1 MAAIF
6 TLEDGSG
13 VDNAN
18 ALVSVADA
26 TQFIENYGDS
36 ADWSA
41 ATNEEKENAI
51 RQATRY
57 LDLNYVWAGYK
68 LYDDQNLQW
77 PRYEMYDEDGNYMDQ
92 DAIPEKVK
100 EACADLALKVI
111 EGDTLLLDQD
121 NESKVKRKKE
131 IVGPITEETEYAG
144 TGESPDKQYTTADK
158 LIAPFIISDDDFY
171 STDIERA

>member
-13 VDNAN
+13 VADAN
-18 ALVSVADA
+18 ALVSVAEAD
-26 TQFIENYGDS
+26 QFIENYGDS
-36 ADWSA
+36 SNWSGA
-41 ATNEEKENAI
+41 SQAEKEAAI

-68 LYDDQNLQW
+68 LYDTQNLQW

-121 NESKVKRKKE
+121 NESKVKRTKD
-131 IVGPITEETEYAG
+131 VLGPITEEREYLG
-144 TGESPDKQYTTADK
+144 GESPEKKYTTADK
-158 LIAPFIISDDDFY
+158 LLAPFIISDDEFFT
-171 STDIERA
+171 TDIERA

>member
-13 VDNAN
+13 IDDAN
-18 ALVSVADA
+18 ALVSVDDA
-26 TQFIENYGDS
+26 TQFIENYGNS
-36 ADWSA
+36 STWSDA
-41 ATNEEKENAI
+41 STLEKENAI

-68 LYDDQNLQW
+68 LYEDQNLQW
-77 PRYEMYDEDGNYMDQ
+77 PRYEIYDEDGNYMDQ
-92 DAIPEKVK
+92 DTIPEKVK

-121 NESKVKRKKE
+121 NESKVKKTKDV
-131 IVGPITEETEYAG
+131 IGPITEEREYIG
-144 TGESPDKQYTTADK
+144 GESPDKKYTTVDK
-158 LIAPFIISDDDFY
+158 LIAPFIIGDDEFFE
-171 STDIERA
+171 TEILRG